1 MFMCSDSVGNRKIT
15 MRSEKVMDGG
25 SNYYVERFK
34 GKKQTLY
41 KVFFHQHTAID
52 FYIGRLGLMQRYH
65 AREKRNAGRAGT
77 KIR

>member
-1 MFMCSDSVGNRKIT
+1 MFMCSDSVGSRKIT

-52 FYIGRLGLMQRYH
+52 FYVGRLDLMQEYYLRERRS
-65 AREKRNAGRAGT
+65 ARRAGT